1 MAAKNNG
8 QEKPEPDDCE
18 PCFEES
24 LAELEAIVHA
34 LEDGQLGLTESLAR
48 YEAGVKRL
56 RHCFQLLQQAERKIE
71 LLTRVD
77 AAGNAVTQPFAGEEV
92 SLPEQAGTRRRRKA
106 SPAPPPSA
114 GEPGDAV
121 DAEPGLF

>member
-1 MAAKNNG
+1 MPA
-8 QEKPEPDDCE
+8 PDTRNE
-18 PCFEES
+18 TFESS

-34 LEDGQLGLTESLAR
+34 LEDGQLGLAESLAR
-48 YEAGVKRL
+48 YEAGVKHL

-77 AAGNAVTQPFAGEEV
+77 AAGTPVTEPFGGEGV

-106 SPAPPPSA
+106 SPAPPPSI